1 MPVQANINEPDT
13 TFTYSSCYAL
23 QHIDVASLP
32 RTKVQSKLQH
42 ESLSCIR
49 LNANAPI
56 IEKHI
61 SKLKT
66 KPQRVD
72 CDLTLNL
79 TPSAQ
84 RRAYRNRTI
93 NQI

>member
-1 MPVQANINEPDT
+1 MPVQANINEPNA

-23 QHIDVASLP
+23 EHIDVASLT
-32 RTKVQSKLQH
+32 RTKVLSKLQH
-42 ESLSCIR
+42 KSLSCIP
-49 LNANAPI
+49 LNVNDPI

-61 SKLKT
+61 SNLKT

-79 TPSAQ
+79 TPAAQ
-84 RRAYRNRTI
+84 RRAYRNRTLI
-93 NQI
+93 QS